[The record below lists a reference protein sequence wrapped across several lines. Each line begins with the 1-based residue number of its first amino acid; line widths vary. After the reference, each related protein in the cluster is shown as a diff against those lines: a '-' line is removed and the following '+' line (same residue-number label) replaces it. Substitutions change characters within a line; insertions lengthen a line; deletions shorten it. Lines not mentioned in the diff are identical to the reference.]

1 MAAYNKFEDFTE
13 QESRGVH
20 NFGAHVFKIALTNAA
35 PLASNTA
42 LANITQIAAG
52 FGYAAGGTATTVAI
66 SETAGTTT
74 VTGTAVTFTAAGG
87 SIGPFQYA
95 VLYNSSATSP
105 LGALIS
111 WWDRGA
117 AATLLDTEQLVV
129 TFGAGS
135 PGTIFTK
142 V

>member
-1 MAAYNKFEDFTE
+1 MAAYNKFDDFTE

-20 NFGAHVFKIALTNAA
+20 NFGAHVFKIALTNTA

-52 FGYAAGGTATTVAI
+52 SGYAAGGTATTVAI

-105 LGALIS
+105 LGALIG

-117 AATLLDTEQLVV
+117 VATLLDTEQLVV

>member
-1 MAAYNKFEDFTE
+1 MATYNKFQDFTE

-20 NFGAHVFKIALTNAA
+20 NFGSHVFKIALTNTAPSAA
-35 PLASNTA
+35 NTVLAD
-42 LANITQIAAG
+42 ITQIAAG
-52 FGYAAGGTATTVAI
+52 NGYATGGTATTVAI

-95 VLYNSSATSP
+95 VLYNDTATSP
-105 LGALIS
+105 ADALIS

-129 TFGAGS
+129 TFGGAS